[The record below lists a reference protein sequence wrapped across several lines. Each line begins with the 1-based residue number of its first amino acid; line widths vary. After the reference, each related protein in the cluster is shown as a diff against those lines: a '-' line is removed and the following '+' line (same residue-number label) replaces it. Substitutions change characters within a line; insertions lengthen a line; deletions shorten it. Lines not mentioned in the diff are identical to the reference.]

1 MYDFV
6 GIKNKTSVKKKEYKI
21 EIQANQQKIILAD
34 LNKKLFFFC
43 NVNNMVSSVFKM
55 TWKLVNL

>member
-34 LNKKLFFFC
+34 LNKKLFF
-43 NVNNMVSSVFKM
+43 SVMLTIWSVVYSK
-55 TWKLVNL
+55 